1 MRGLRG
7 RAAEGMHLVT
17 YNHRVRNPYY
27 GCLVQLV
34 TFCTTDAFGDI
45 QSSCTSTM
53 LVQAM
58 AYWIMIGFGDNTIRI
73 PVGNH

>member
-1 MRGLRG
+1 MR
-7 RAAEGMHLVT
+7 EGVK
-17 YNHRVRNPYY
+17 RK
-27 GCLVQLV
+27 GCRR
-34 TFCTTDAFGDI
+34 DAFGDI

-73 PVGNH
+73 PVGNQWHIVLRIFVFGDICTIIVDLVLFVSH